1 MKTLFRFTRL
11 LFLVLPLCTQAQL
24 RDTFQHAFEPLP
36 NTLFQSSFLHDQSA
50 LYQVLGDY
58 YPLDSF
64 DGTIPSRILRPRD
77 FEVMYEDLY
86 MSQRLDSNG
95 NRAGGKPAY
104 LMAFD
109 SFKAVYQAQLEKVDC
124 PLHLCWMRYNELDT
138 LALRSGRFLFEEGQW
153 KLPPATVPLDSA
165 RNYAIHNNNIHN
177 NALTSVLTKEV
188 FLAGGNVLSHF
199 STGTSTTIK
208 FVLPDTLI
216 QQNVGDINAYWVD
229 FDDGKGFVQLVPNQ
243 TIAIAYNAVSNG
255 VEWAE
260 KFIRIRARQGSIWRE
275 CAFRL
280 QLVFTAPRADTSFS
294 TASLYPSKCINI
306 KPSKPAWITVDYADS
321 SKGFQKPVVVVEG
334 FEGTKQPFG
343 YLHYETVS
351 TGYVFNSN
359 GDRIYTH
366 MSKLAWLLDSL
377 LLRNHDIV
385 YVDFEESKLAVE
397 ENAETLLQLLQWI
410 QKQNPEY
417 ATSVVGAS
425 LGGLITRYALLQAQ
439 EQGCCVGVGAY
450 ATFDSPH
457 RGAFIPV
464 GIQAQT
470 ERLSA
475 LFPAVKVLSNP
486 WDYTLASKAAHQML
500 VSHYDPLAK
509 AFYEA
514 FQRKIVNRHPQGM
527 YSFGVCNGS
536 IEGVFS
542 EPEDSLDRYIAY
554 GWERNVPVGHHK
566 GAVPDTLQFNR
577 QGVRKNMQ
585 VVGARSEAHTGQQ
598 NYLMESAKLKNIW
611 RVAQMRWTSMSG
623 AASAQL
629 IYSFG
634 HATNIIPANVVNAAV
649 ERIQLATHQRLQSL
663 YNASLQQAYR
673 VPKAQY
679 LQAFDH
685 IPGSLTDTPES
696 FDYPFVRVFNLTHC
710 FIPSFSAL
718 DLRYDSLRIDQRL
731 KEIPFT
737 SFYAPISDDQDSA
750 KNQMHIE
757 TTEEIIE
764 YILSQF
770 HSIYASYDQPIT
782 GTYNDAIPV
791 GIAQQQ
797 YRSNL
802 SGVQIAIGGHL
813 KLACQGPVGKSNSS
827 LVAATQQQL
836 SFYVGPGCQGSV
848 FEVLGKLE
856 VGDHPNRTA
865 DLYIKKGSTLV
876 LFAKSKTVI
885 GPGSRLIVEEG
896 AKLIVHPKA
905 ELHLNGGSLVQHG
918 ILEILPGATFSPL
931 ASGTIELQATTV
943 FEGSGAIDLASQ
955 EIKVD
960 GAVRVPSQIA
970 YMHWANIH
978 CSLSNQG
985 TIELE
990 TSGEFKHCR
999 FEQVDTKPYLSLVAL
1014 GTELHIDECRFIK
1027 GLAAVTITNSTNW
1040 SLRHSY
1046 FNGCEVGLSAL
1057 SIPTSFESNT
1067 FESCVK
1073 GAKIEAVGGA
1083 VAISRSNFKH
1093 CKNIGLVVSNAHLRI
1108 TCSSFQF
1115 NNVGLLVQEGTL
1127 DIARHASNSWI
1138 NNDTAVYLQQVKGL
1152 DLAQGQ
1158 NRFQGNI
1165 CFDLIGNIDPS
1176 MAIVSSNG
1184 ILQLAAHFNTFSFNE
1199 SIKLNQH
1206 RAPVYLQFN
1215 PNQSISPHLCP
1226 QDIVNHDDPSYF
1238 SNAHEESLRIAPN
1251 PTSSGAG
1258 ILFLPSPFQGGTV
1271 RIISSQGALVF
1282 EREVEAG
1289 KRTMMIEKPLV
1300 KGGYTIQFIHGEQT
1314 HALKWLVVN

>member
-1 MKTLFRFTRL
+1 MKTLFRCTRL

-64 DGTIPSRILRPRD
+64 DGTIPSRILRPTD
-77 FEVMYEDLY
+77 FEIMYEDLY

-109 SFKAVYQAQLEKVDC
+109 SFNAAYHAQSEKVDC

-153 KLPPATVPLDSA
+153 KLPPSTVPLDSA
-165 RNYAIHNNNIHN
+165 RNYAIHNKNIHN
-177 NALTSVLTKEV
+177 NALASVLTKEV

-216 QQNVGDINAYWVD
+216 QQNVGGVDAYWVD

-243 TIAIAYNAVSNG
+243 TVAIVYHALANG

-260 KFIRIRARQGSIWRE
+260 KFIRIRARQGSMWRE

-280 QLVFTAPRADTSFS
+280 QLVFASPRADTAFS
-294 TASLYPSKCINI
+294 TAALPPSKCLNA
-306 KPSKPAWITVDYADS
+306 KPTQPAWITVDFADS
-321 SKGFQKPVVVVEG
+321 TKGFQKPVVVVEG
-334 FEGTKQPFG
+334 FEGTDQPFG
-343 YLHYETVS
+343 YLHYESVS

-366 MSKLAWLLDSL
+366 MSKLAWLMDSL
-377 LLRNHDIV
+377 LSRNHDIV

-397 ENAETLLQLLQWI
+397 ENAETLLQVLQWI
-410 QKQNPEY
+410 QQQTPEQ

-425 LGGLITRYALLQAQ
+425 LGGLITRYALLHAQ

-470 ERLSA
+470 ERLAA
-475 LFPAVKVLSNP
+475 LFPAVKALSNP

-500 VSHYDPLAK
+500 VSHYNPVAK
-509 AFYEA
+509 ASYEA
-514 FQRKIVNRHPQGM
+514 FQRTIANRHPSGM
-527 YSFGVCNGS
+527 YSYGVCNGS
-536 IEGVFS
+536 IEGLFS

-554 GWERNVPVGHHK
+554 GWERNVPVGHHI
-566 GAVPDTLQFNR
+566 GALPDTLQFNR
-577 QGVRKNMQ
+577 QGVRQNMQ
-585 VVGARSEAHTGQQ
+585 VVGARSEAHTGQR
-598 NYLMESAKLKNIW
+598 NYLMESSKLKNIW

-629 IYSFG
+629 IYSLG
-634 HATNIIPANVVNAAV
+634 HATNFIPANVVNAAV
-649 ERIQLATHQRLQSL
+649 ERIQLVTHQKLQSL
-663 YNASLQQAYR
+663 YYASLQQGRR

-679 LQAFDH
+679 LHAFDH

-696 FDYPFVRVFNLTHC
+696 FDYPFVRVFNQTHC

-718 DLRYDSLRIDQRL
+718 DLRYDSLRIDQRIN
-731 KEIPFT
+731 EIPFT

-770 HSIYASYDQPIT
+770 HSIYASYNQPIT
-782 GTYNDAIPV
+782 GTYNDAMPL
-791 GIAQQQ
+791 GMAQRYQ
-797 YRSNL
+797 SNL

-813 KLACQGPVGKSNSS
+813 KLACQGPVGKSNSTT
-827 LVAATQQQL
+827 LAAADQKL
-836 SFYVGPGCQGSV
+836 SFYVGPGCKGSTL
-848 FEVLGKLE
+848 EVLGRLD
-856 VGDHPNRTA
+856 VGDHPDRTA

-876 LFAKSKTVI
+876 LFAKSNTVI
-885 GPGSRLIVEEG
+885 GPGSRLIIEEG
-896 AKLIVHPKA
+896 AKLIIHPKA

-918 ILEILPGATFSPL
+918 ILEILAGATFSPL
-931 ASGTIELQATTV
+931 ASGTIELQSTTV
-943 FEGSGAIDLASQ
+943 FEGSGAIALASQ
-955 EIKVD
+955 DIKVD

-970 YMHWANIH
+970 YMHWADIH
-978 CSLSNQG
+978 CSLSNLG
-985 TIELE
+985 TLELE
-990 TSGEFKHCR
+990 TKGEFKHCR
-999 FEQVDTKPYLSLVAL
+999 FEHIGAKPYLSLVAL
-1014 GTELHIDECRFIK
+1014 GPELLLDECRFIK
-1027 GLAAVTITNSTNW
+1027 GIAGVTIADTTNW
-1040 SLRHSY
+1040 SMNHTY
-1046 FNGCEVGLSAL
+1046 FNGCEVGLKAL
-1057 SIPTSFESNT
+1057 STPASFESNT
-1067 FESCVK
+1067 FEHCVI
-1073 GAKIEAVGGA
+1073 GAQLEATGGG

-1093 CKNIGLVVSNAHLRI
+1093 CKNVGLAVSNVHLRI
-1108 TCSSFQF
+1108 TCSTFQF
-1115 NNVGLLVQEGTL
+1115 NKVGLRVQEGAL
-1127 DIARHASNSWI
+1127 DMARHASTTWI
-1138 NNDTAVYLQQVKGL
+1138 NNDTAVYLRQVKGL
-1152 DLAQGQ
+1152 DLAQGH
-1158 NRFQGNI
+1158 NRFQGNVGY
-1165 CFDLIGNIDPS
+1165 DLYGTIDPKT
-1176 MAIVSSNG
+1176 AIARSNG
-1184 ILQLAAHFNTFSFNE
+1184 MLQLAAPYNAFSFNG
-1199 SIKLNQH
+1199 STALRQH
-1206 RAPVYLQFN
+1206 RDPIYLKYN
-1215 PNQSISPHLCP
+1215 PTQSISPHLCP
-1226 QDIVNHDDPSYF
+1226 RDIANPENPSSF

-1251 PTSSGAG
+1251 PSSSGEG

-1271 RIISSQGALVF
+1271 RLISSQGALVLQ
-1282 EREVEAG
+1282 REVKAG
-1289 KRTMMIEKPLV
+1289 MRTVFLERPLV
-1300 KGGYTIQFIHGEQT
+1300 KGAYTVQFIHGEQT